1 MAWSSTTQCT
11 NHTQSR
17 IPNLSINHTLNHIL
31 ILTQSQNTI
40 SLSTSLI
47 LSQSLSLC
55 ITSHTLSPL
64 RCIIHPSQ
72 SLSLCITSHTLSH
85 HQHIIHLSK
94 SVSLCITSH
103 TLSHHQH
110 TTRLTQSLGPS
121 HTIHRIH
128 NQNHTTL
135 HTNHTLNLRHTTHL
149 RPSTRTIPTLSL
161 ATDTHP
167 HRPLHMHHQLL
178 HPRRQLHL
186 LQILQ

>member
-1 MAWSSTTQCT
+1 MGSLLLNLFLSPSSTTQCT

-55 ITSHTLSPL
+55 ITSHTLSPH
-64 RCIIHPSQ
+64 RYIIHLSQ
-72 SLSLCITSHTLSH
+72 SLNLCITSHTLSH
-85 HQHIIHLSK
+85 P
-94 SVSLCITSH
+94 
-103 TLSHHQH
+103 QH
-110 TTRLTQSLGPS
+110 TTRLSQSLGPS

-135 HTNHTLNLRHTTHL
+135 HTNHILNLRHTTHL
-149 RPSTRTIPTLSL
+149 RPSTRTIPTRSQ
-161 ATDTHP
+161 ATDTRP
-167 HRPLHMHHQLL
+167 HHPLHMHHQL
-178 HPRRQLHL
+178 
-186 LQILQ
+186 

>member
-55 ITSHTLSPL
+55 ITSHTLSPH
-64 RCIIHPSQ
+64 RYIIHLSQ
-72 SLSLCITSHTLSH
+72 SLNLCITSHTLSH
-85 HQHIIHLSK
+85 HRYIIHLSQ
-94 SVSLCITSH
+94 SLSLCTTSH
-103 TLSHHQH
+103 TL
-110 TTRLTQSLGPS
+110 S

-128 NQNHTTL
+128 NQNHTIHL
-135 HTNHTLNLRHTTHL
+135 NQNHT
-149 RPSTRTIPTLSL
+149 
-161 ATDTHP
+161 
-167 HRPLHMHHQLL
+167 
-178 HPRRQLHL
+178 
-186 LQILQ
+186 

>member
-1 MAWSSTTQCT
+1 MGSPSSTTQCT

-55 ITSHTLSPL
+55 ITSHTLSHH
-64 RCIIHPSQ
+64 RYIIHLSQ
-72 SLSLCITSHTLSH
+72 SLSLCTTSHTLS
-85 HQHIIHLSK
+85 QHRHI
-94 SVSLCITSH
+94 
-103 TLSHHQH
+103 
-110 TTRLTQSLGPS
+110 
-121 HTIHRIH
+121 IHRIH

-149 RPSTRTIPTLSL
+149 KPSTRTIPTLSL

-167 HRPLHMHHQLL
+167 HHPLHMHHQLL
-178 HPRRQLHL
+178 HPRHLLHL
-186 LQILQ
+186 LQILL